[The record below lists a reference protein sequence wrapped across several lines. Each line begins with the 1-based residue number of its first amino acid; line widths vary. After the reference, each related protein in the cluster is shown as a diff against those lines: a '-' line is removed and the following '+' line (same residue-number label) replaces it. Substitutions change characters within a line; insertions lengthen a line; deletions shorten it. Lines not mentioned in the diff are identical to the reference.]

1 MPRDRTAVGQACE
14 CVHRRANER
23 HTLDTIRGTNGMNLE
38 LRADM
43 HFNYGRVNPVT
54 QYANANANAN
64 TRANE
69 GWPQEH
75 KAVKQGG

>member
-1 MPRDRTAVGQACE
+1 
-14 CVHRRANER
+14 
-23 HTLDTIRGTNGMNLE
+23 MNLE

-54 QYANANANAN
+54 QYANANAN